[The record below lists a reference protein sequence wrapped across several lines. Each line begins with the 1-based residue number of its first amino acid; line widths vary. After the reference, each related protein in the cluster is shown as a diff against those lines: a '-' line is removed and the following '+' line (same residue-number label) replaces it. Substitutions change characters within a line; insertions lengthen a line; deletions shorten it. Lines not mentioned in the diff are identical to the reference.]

1 MVGLEREGR
10 LRSSQKMLKAEYKWI
25 LTNRATKE
33 SRQKHGGQGAILED
47 FLEEVVWSGATVVDI
62 LVVS

>member
-1 MVGLEREGR
+1 
-10 LRSSQKMLKAEYKWI
+10 MLKAGYKCI
-25 LTNRATKE
+25 LTNRATKK

-47 FLEEVVWSGATVVDI
+47 FLEEVVWSGARVVDI